1 MLWPSPEQDEH
12 AAVDDDADVEEPV
25 EDPHEVGVEGGEEA
39 ETPDPGAHHQHGEAL
54 VEAEAGLDDDQPV
67 QEGLV
72 LLPEDEVDE
81 AAIRGDDQEDGE
93 PLHQLHH
100 LHVLLSDAQ

>member
-1 MLWPSPEQDEH
+1 MKH
-12 AAVDDDADVEEPV
+12 N
-25 EDPHEVGVEGGEEA
+25 
-39 ETPDPGAHHQHGEAL
+39 
-54 VEAEAGLDDDQPV
+54 QPV

-81 AAIRGDDQEDGE
+81 AAVGGDDQEDGE